1 VPGSPYRWAIL
12 AVCVAGFMQ
21 THVHRVGFAPLIPV
35 GVLTDRLGA
44 RRVMLGCMGR
54 ELPRRLQRL
63 RGLRGGGP
71 RHRHVCA
78 GNRPPARGMMSGM
91 EILDP
96 VGSTSAASRTLA
108 PRPASL
114 AGAVIGVLDNSK
126 PNARV
131 LLEGVARALAQKVGA
146 RDVKIWGKPG
156 ASIGATAAVLDEIA
170 AQCGAVL
177 TASAD

>member
-1 VPGSPYRWAIL
+1 
-12 AVCVAGFMQ
+12 
-21 THVHRVGFAPLIPV
+21 
-35 GVLTDRLGA
+35 
-44 RRVMLGCMGR
+44 
-54 ELPRRLQRL
+54 
-63 RGLRGGGP
+63 
-71 RHRHVCA
+71 
-78 GNRPPARGMMSGM
+78 MMSGM

>member
-1 VPGSPYRWAIL
+1 
-12 AVCVAGFMQ
+12 
-21 THVHRVGFAPLIPV
+21 
-35 GVLTDRLGA
+35 
-44 RRVMLGCMGR
+44 
-54 ELPRRLQRL
+54 
-63 RGLRGGGP
+63 
-71 RHRHVCA
+71 
-78 GNRPPARGMMSGM
+78 MMAAM

-96 VGSTSAASRTLA
+96 IGSTAAASRTLS
-108 PRPASL
+108 PRPATL

-156 ASIGATAAVLDEIA
+156 ASIGATTAVLDEIA

>member
-1 VPGSPYRWAIL
+1 
-12 AVCVAGFMQ
+12 
-21 THVHRVGFAPLIPV
+21 
-35 GVLTDRLGA
+35 
-44 RRVMLGCMGR
+44 
-54 ELPRRLQRL
+54 
-63 RGLRGGGP
+63 
-71 RHRHVCA
+71 
-78 GNRPPARGMMSGM
+78 MMAAM

-96 VGSTSAASRTLA
+96 VGSTSATSRTLA
-108 PRPASL
+108 PRPATL

-156 ASIGATAAVLDEIA
+156 ASIGATTTVLDEIA